1 LRHATGSY
9 VTKHLVDKVYAKIV
23 NEMDGW
29 SSKYIPRLLGIV
41 FYDLVNEELWNIIKK
56 KKNPTINF
64 KTLNILTVLKIKEI
78 KPELF

>member
-1 LRHATGSY
+1 
-9 VTKHLVDKVYAKIV
+9 
-23 NEMDGW
+23 MDGW